1 MKVRDALDLKL
12 VDLKQVRDEVA
23 DRVGRAAKE
32 LGSGAGQAARELGSG
47 AGNAARE
54 LAATAEE
61 SLNTQI
67 RKQTR
72 AAGRRLP
79 RRGGPSRLAVL
90 AGAAA
95 GAVAV
100 YFFDP
105 ERGRARRTQFVDWS
119 GARLRRGWRALN
131 QLGAR
136 TGSNAAAFPQ
146 RMVSLRSG
154 PRPADDLTLRDRVE
168 SEVFRNADL
177 SKGQINLDVESGVVT
192 IRGQVENAFQIA
204 GVEKAVLKVPGVV
217 GVENLLH
224 VDDTPAPNKARA
236 RENAG

>member
-1 MKVRDALDLKL
+1 VS
-12 VDLKQVRDEVA
+12 
-23 DRVGRAAKE
+23 RAVK
-32 LGSGAGQAARELGSG
+32 ELGSG

-54 LAATAEE
+54 LGATAEE

-72 AAGRRLP
+72 AARRRLP
-79 RRGGPSRLAVL
+79 RRGGPSPLAVL

-105 ERGRARRTQFVDWS
+105 ERGRARRAQFIDWS
-119 GARLRRGWRALN
+119 GARLRQGWRALD
-131 QLGAR
+131 QIRAQ
-136 TGSNAAAFPQ
+136 TTSNAATFPQ
-146 RMVSLRSG
+146 KMVSLRSG

-168 SEVFRNADL
+168 SEVFRNADVP
-177 SKGQINLDVESGVVT
+177 KGQINIDVESAVVT
-192 IRGQVENAFQIA
+192 IRGQVDNAFQIA
-204 GVEKAVLKVPGVV
+204 SVEKAILKVPGVA

-224 VDDTPAPNKARA
+224 VDGTPAPNTAQSRK
-236 RENAG
+236 NAG

>member
-1 MKVRDALDLKL
+1 MMLDLKQ
-12 VDLKQVRDEVA
+12 VDLKQMRDDVA
-23 DRVGRAAKE
+23 DRVGRAAK
-32 LGSGAGQAARELGSG
+32 ELGSG

-72 AAGRRLP
+72 TARGRESG
-79 RRGGPSRLAVL
+79 RGGPSRLAVL

-95 GAVAV
+95 GGVAV

-105 ERGRARRTQFVDWS
+105 QRGRARRTQFVDWS
-119 GARLRRGWRALN
+119 GARLRRGWSALN

-146 RMVSLRSG
+146 RMVALRSG

-168 SEVFRNADL
+168 SEVFRSGDL
-177 SKGQINLDVESGVVT
+177 PKGQINLDVESGVVT

-204 GVEKAVLKVPGVV
+204 RVEKAVMKVPGVV

-224 VDDTPAPNKARA
+224 VDGTPAPNTARA

>member
-1 MKVRDALDLKL
+1 MP
-12 VDLKQVRDEVA
+12 DLKQVDLRQMRDDVA
-23 DRVGRAAKE
+23 DRVSRAAKE
-32 LGSGAGQAARELGSG
+32 LGSGAGHAARELGSG

-67 RKQTR
+67 RKQTKAARRR
-72 AAGRRLP
+72 ASG
-79 RRGGPSRLAVL
+79 RGGPSRLAVL
-90 AGAAA
+90 AGAAG

-105 ERGRARRTQFVDWS
+105 QRGHARRTQFVDWS

-136 TGSNAAAFPQ
+136 TSSNAAAFPQ

-177 SKGQINLDVESGVVT
+177 PKGQINFDVESGVVT

-204 GVEKAVLKVPGVV
+204 SVEKAVLKVPGVV

-224 VDDTPAPNKARA
+224 VDGTPAPNTARA
-236 RENAG
+236 RENAS

>member
-1 MKVRDALDLKL
+1 MMLDLKQ
-12 VDLKQVRDEVA
+12 VDLKQMRDEVA
-23 DRVGRAAKE
+23 DGRGRAAKE
-32 LGSGAGQAARELGSG
+32 LTSG

-79 RRGGPSRLAVL
+79 GRRGPSRLAGL

-95 GAVAV
+95 GAIAV

-105 ERGRARRTQFVDWS
+105 QRGRARRTQFVDWS
-119 GARLRRGWRALN
+119 GARLRRGWRTLN

-136 TGSNAAAFPQ
+136 TSSSASTFPQ

-177 SKGQINLDVESGVVT
+177 PKGQINLDVESGVVT
-192 IRGQVENAFQIA
+192 IRGQVENALHIA
-204 GVEKAVLKVPGVV
+204 SGEKAVLKVPGVV

-224 VDDTPAPNKARA
+224 VDGTPAPNTARA
-236 RENAG
+236 RENAR

>member
-1 MKVRDALDLKL
+1 MLDLKQ

-23 DRVGRAAKE
+23 DRLSRAAKE
-32 LGSGAGQAARELGSG
+32 LGTG

-54 LAATAEE
+54 LGATAEE

-105 ERGRARRTQFVDWS
+105 ERGRARRAHFVDWA
-119 GARLRRGWRALN
+119 GARLRRGWRAAN

-136 TGSNAAAFPQ
+136 TASNATAFPQ
-146 RMVSLRSG
+146 KMVSLRSG

-177 SKGQINLDVESGVVT
+177 PKGQINLDVESGVVT

-204 GVEKAVLKVPGVV
+204 SVEKAILKVPGVA

-224 VDDTPAPNKARA
+224 VDGTPAPNKARA

>member
-1 MKVRDALDLKL
+1 MVLDLKQ
-12 VDLKQVRDEVA
+12 VDLKQVRDDVV
-23 DRVGRAAKE
+23 DRVSRAAK
-32 LGSGAGQAARELGSG
+32 ELGSG

-54 LAATAEE
+54 LGATAEE

-67 RKQTR
+67 RKQTT
-72 AAGRRLP
+72 AARRRLP
-79 RRGGPSRLAVL
+79 RRGGPSRLAIL

-105 ERGRARRTQFVDWS
+105 ERGRARRAQFIDWS

-136 TGSNAAAFPQ
+136 TGATAAAFPQ

-168 SEVFRNADL
+168 SEVFRNADVP
-177 SKGQINLDVESGVVT
+177 KGQINIDVESAVVT
-192 IRGQVENAFQIA
+192 IRGQVDNALQIA
-204 GVEKAVLKVPGVV
+204 SVEKAVLKVPGVA

-224 VDDTPAPNKARA
+224 VDGTPAPNTAQSRK
-236 RENAG
+236 NAG